1 MALHLLPPD
10 AEPVCAQ
17 SGHRVS
23 LLFIVLVGGLGS
35 MRGVAIATVLLGAGP
50 ELIGFVTT

>member
-1 MALHLLPPD
+1 MCS
-10 AEPVCAQ
+10 VWT
-17 SGHRVS
+17 SRFS
-23 LLFIVLVGGLGS
+23 LFIVLVGGLGS